1 MWKVSANR
9 DNSARRRHRRFHS
22 QQRRRASSA
31 VDLRRAKNVTV
42 VNPLVERTAFNYV
55 VGPLVMSFNQ
65 AFREIMTGSIRCC
78 CPYTTLWAFW
88 ARGRRTRDSLFLVGL
103 HDSTLRS
110 ADGAR
115 PQ

>member
-31 VDLRRAKNVTV
+31 VDLRRAKNVTL

-55 VGPLVMSFNQ
+55 VGPLS
-65 AFREIMTGSIRCC
+65 AF
-78 CPYTTLWAFW
+78 CPTY
-88 ARGRRTRDSLFLVGL
+88 R
-103 HDSTLRS
+103 
-110 ADGAR
+110 AR
-115 PQ
+115 PEHFAGPR

>member
-31 VDLRRAKNVTV
+31 VDLRRAKNVTL

-55 VGPLVMSFNQ
+55 VGPLVMTFNR
-65 AFREIMTGSIRCC
+65 AFRQTNDVKYPMLLPLYSTMGLLCSR
-78 CPYTTLWAFW
+78 TAD
-88 ARGRRTRDSLFLVGL
+88 ARLTSWG
-103 HDSTLRS
+103 
-110 ADGAR
+110 GA
-115 PQ
+115 